1 MKSKIMTKWESLKQP
16 LANDY
21 EVYSNN
27 LMLKDMIFPAIVL
40 MPDNQVPDVNLA
52 SYSNRI
58 TEYKWKLYILLK
70 LADYDDIT
78 TAQDEAW
85 SLAETIPNLLRVK
98 ITNSVPFGHVK
109 DNKELVCIELDVSSE
124 I

>member
-1 MKSKIMTKWESLKQP
+1 MKSKIMTKWEELKQP

-27 LMLKDMIFPAIVL
+27 LMLKDMIFPAVVL
-40 MPDNQVPDVNLA
+40 MPDNQIPSVNLA
-52 SYSNRI
+52 SYVNRI
-58 TEYKWKLYILLK
+58 LEYKWKLYILLK

-78 TAQDEAW
+78 MAQDEAW
-85 SLAETIPNLLRVK
+85 LLAETIPNLLGVK
-98 ITNSVPFGHVK
+98 ITNSVAFGHVK
-109 DNKELVCIELDVSSE
+109 DNKELVCIELDVSSK

>member
-1 MKSKIMTKWESLKQP
+1 MKSKIMAKWESLKQP
-16 LANDY
+16 LVNDY
-21 EVYSNN
+21 EVYANN

-85 SLAETIPNLLRVK
+85 NLAETIPNLLRVK

>member
-1 MKSKIMTKWESLKQP
+1 MKSKIMAKWESLKQP

-58 TEYKWKLYILLK
+58 LEYKWKLYILLK

-78 TAQDEAW
+78 EAQDTAW
-85 SLAETIPNLLRVK
+85 NLAETIPNLLRVK

>member
-1 MKSKIMTKWESLKQP
+1 MTKWEALKQP
-16 LANDY
+16 LANNY

-40 MPDNQVPDVNLA
+40 MPDNQVPDINLA

-58 TEYKWKLYILLK
+58 LEYKWKLYILLK

-78 TAQDEAW
+78 EAQDTAW

>member
-78 TAQDEAW
+78 EAQDEAW
-85 SLAETIPNLLRVK
+85 NLAETIPNLLRVK

>member
-1 MKSKIMTKWESLKQP
+1 MKSKIMAKWESLKQP
-16 LANDY
+16 LVNDY

-40 MPDNQVPDVNLA
+40 MPDNQVPDINLA

-85 SLAETIPNLLRVK
+85 NLAETIPNLLRVK

>member
-16 LANDY
+16 LSNDY

-78 TAQDEAW
+78 EAQDTAW
-85 SLAETIPNLLRVK
+85 NLAETIPNLLRVK

>member
-1 MKSKIMTKWESLKQP
+1 MKSKIMTKWETLKQP

-40 MPDNQVPDVNLA
+40 MPDNQVPGINLA
-52 SYSNRI
+52 SYANRI
-58 TEYKWKLYILLK
+58 TEYKWKLWILLK

-85 SLAETIPNLLRVK
+85 YLAETIPKLLTVK
-98 ITNSVPFGHVK
+98 ITNSVPFGHFK
-109 DNKELVCIELDVSSE
+109 DNQELVCIELDVSSE

>member
-1 MKSKIMTKWESLKQP
+1 MKSKIMTKWEELKQP

-27 LMLKDMIFPAIVL
+27 LMLKDMIFPAVVL
-40 MPDNQVPDVNLA
+40 MPDNQIPSVNLA
-52 SYSNRI
+52 SYANRI
-58 TEYKWKLYILLK
+58 LEYKWKLYILLK

-85 SLAETIPNLLRVK
+85 LLTETIPNLLGVK
-98 ITNSVPFGHVK
+98 ITNSVAFGHVK
-109 DNKELVCIELDVSSE
+109 DNKELVCIELDVSSKT
-124 I
+124 

>member
-1 MKSKIMTKWESLKQP
+1 MKSKIMTKWEELKQP

-27 LMLKDMIFPAIVL
+27 LMLKDMIFPAVVL
-40 MPDNQVPDVNLA
+40 MPDNQIPSVNLA
-52 SYSNRI
+52 SYANRI
-58 TEYKWKLYILLK
+58 LEYKWKLYILLK

-78 TAQDEAW
+78 MAQDEAW
-85 SLAETIPNLLRVK
+85 LLAETIPNLLGVK
-98 ITNSVPFGHVK
+98 ITNSVAFGHVK
-109 DNKELVCIELDVSSE
+109 DNKELVCIELDVSSK